1 MLLYEQMKNFT
12 NKNKCS
18 EKNKNINYGNHRHID
33 RDY

>member
-18 EKNKNINYGNHRHID
+18 EKISKNKIKFKL
-33 RDY
+33 